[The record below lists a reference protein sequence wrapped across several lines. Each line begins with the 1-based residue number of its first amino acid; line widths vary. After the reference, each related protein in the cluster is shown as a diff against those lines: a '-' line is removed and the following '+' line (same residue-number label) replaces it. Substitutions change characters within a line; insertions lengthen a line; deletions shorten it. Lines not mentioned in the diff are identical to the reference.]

1 MSVGHEDI
9 PRRVSCFLGSCDQ
22 EARFCWR
29 DVSLTL
35 DEIHDIEAAET
46 RFLIVYEE
54 ILIHLACN
62 IRLTELATSK
72 VFHKG

>member
-1 MSVGHEDI
+1 
-9 PRRVSCFLGSCDQ
+9 
-22 EARFCWR
+22 
-29 DVSLTL
+29 VSLTL

-62 IRLTELATSK
+62 IRLTKLATSK